1 MSRTTSESRKEGSSL
16 AGRVCQLAFV
26 AWILLV
32 NLMDPAQVQ
41 APDAML
47 ELLTNLNVRW
57 IVKTREYPEDLAR
70 PLWHSNNKGN
80 FCRLL
85 QRTSKIVRVREE
97 STMKRKSS
105 AWSCSELQKET
116 KSDLA
121 EHKKTRPAGE
131 AGLPGRKLHSQCAD
145 GHRILSSSAV

>member
-1 MSRTTSESRKEGSSL
+1 MSRTTGESRKEGSSL
-16 AGRVCQLAFV
+16 AGRVWQLAFV

-70 PLWHSNNKGN
+70 PLLALEQQGK
-80 FCRLL
+80 LL
-85 QRTSKIVRVREE
+85 PIASTDVENRTGTGRIYN
-97 STMKRKSS
+97 
-105 AWSCSELQKET
+105 ET
-116 KSDLA
+116 
-121 EHKKTRPAGE
+121 E
-131 AGLPGRKLHSQCAD
+131 KLHVVLFRVTE
-145 GHRILSSSAV
+145 GNEK